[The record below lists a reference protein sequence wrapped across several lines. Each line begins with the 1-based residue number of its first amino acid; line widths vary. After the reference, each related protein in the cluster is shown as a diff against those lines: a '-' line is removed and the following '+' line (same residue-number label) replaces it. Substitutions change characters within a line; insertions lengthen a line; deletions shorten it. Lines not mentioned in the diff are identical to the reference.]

1 MAQEVTSGAVVKKI
15 DGTER
20 DYRTITTHENG
31 KIQKTVYQQ
40 EIDKSVYEQR
50 KLTTPTLV
58 AEGDDGLY
66 YVTVRTETRDASG
79 NISGTDS
86 IYADLAF
93 QQEYAKNGGTSLK
106 SNLNAESAIALAKNT
121 DKNINHWKAQYSTT
135 NNVLLTPAIIEEGL
149 TELAFNTDDIPLS
162 FTGRRRTEYENLY
175 YPEDIVSSE
184 QDRIRFSMRYISG
197 NRNIS
202 FFQRADGSFNPLSV
216 GNRTTTGIQGS
227 VTLPITGGIQDKNS
241 VKYDAETLNVFQAA
255 GAAAILNPGGAAAA
269 AGQFLSDAIT
279 KSPDE
284 LQKILASDDAEN
296 IVAAL
301 RLGLAQSFT
310 GGNLLSRVGGGV
322 LNPNM
327 ELLFQGPT
335 LRTFNF
341 SFTMSAR
348 SRTEATQIKKII
360 RFFKQGMSVKK
371 SNNNIFVVSPNIFNI
386 QYKTGDG
393 RDHPSIGRIKNCAL
407 LDLNTTYGNGNTY
420 MTYDDRDRTMT
431 QYKIDM
437 TFQELDPITEDDYG
451 NFDEIVGT
459 ENFLLRPTIENEVA
473 IPDSQIGF

>member
-1 MAQEVTSGAVVKKI
+1 MTA
-15 DGTER
+15 D
-20 DYRTITTHENG
+20 
-31 KIQKTVYQQ
+31 TV
-40 EIDKSVYEQR
+40 E
-50 KLTTPTLV
+50 T
-58 AEGDDGLY
+58 GL
-66 YVTVRTETRDASG
+66 AG
-79 NISGTDS
+79 
-86 IYADLAF
+86 
-93 QQEYAKNGGTSLK
+93 
-106 SNLNAESAIALAKNT
+106 
-121 DKNINHWKAQYSTT
+121 
-135 NNVLLTPAIIEEGL
+135 
-149 TELAFNTDDIPLS
+149 LAFNAEDIPLS

-197 NRNIS
+197 KRNIE
-202 FFQRADGSFNPLSV
+202 FNFNNFNPLSV
-216 GNRTTTGIQGS
+216 GNRNTTGIQGS

-255 GAAAILNPGGAAAA
+255 GAAAVLNPGGAFQ
-269 AGQFLSDAIT
+269 AGADFLRAAIT
-279 KSPDE
+279 LPPEE
-284 LQKILASDDAEN
+284 LQKILNTPDAKN
-296 IVAAL
+296 IVSAL
-301 RLGLAQSFT
+301 RLGLAQQVS
-310 GGNLLSRVGGGV
+310 GGNLLSRLGGGV

-327 ELLFQGPT
+327 ELLFQAPT

-393 RDHPSIGRIKNCAL
+393 RDHPSIGKIKNCAL
-407 LDLNTTYGNGNTY
+407 MDLNTTYGNGNTY

-437 TFQELDPITEDDYG
+437 TFQELDPITEDDYL
-451 NFDEIVGT
+451 NADHSAAGT
-459 ENFLLRPTIENEVA
+459 SNFLLAPELDDFVT
-473 IPDSQIGF
+473 DSSIGY

>member
-1 MAQEVTSGAVVKKI
+1 MAEEVTREITPFPV
-15 DGTER
+15 DGTNR
-20 DYRTITTHENG
+20 VYRTITTHENG
-31 KIQKTVYQQ
+31 DVKKTVYQQ
-40 EIDKSVYEQR
+40 KIDESVYEQR

-58 AEGDDGLY
+58 AKGDDGLY
-66 YVTVRTETRDASG
+66 YTIVRTETKDASG

-93 QQEYAKNGGTSLK
+93 QKEYAKNGGTSLK
-106 SNLNAESAIALAKNT
+106 ANLNSESAIALRNNT
-121 DKNINHWKAQYSTT
+121 DLPLSHWQKQYPTV
-135 NNVLLTPAIIEEGL
+135 NNVLLTADAVEKGL
-149 TELAFNTDDIPLS
+149 TDLAFNTDEIPLK
-162 FTGRRRTEYENLY
+162 FTGRRRKEYENLY

-202 FFQRADGSFNPLSV
+202 FFQREDGSFNPLSV
-216 GNRTTTGIQGS
+216 GNRNTTRIEGS

-241 VKYDAETLNVFQAA
+241 VQYDTESLNVIQAA
-255 GAAAILNPGGAAAA
+255 GAAAILNPGGAFE
-269 AGQFLSDAIT
+269 AGADFLRSAIT
-279 KSPDE
+279 LPPDK
-284 LQKILASDDAEN
+284 LQNILQTDQAKN

-301 RLGLAQSFT
+301 RLGLAQQFS

-327 ELLFQGPT
+327 ELLFQGPK

-360 RFFKQGMSVKK
+360 RFFKQGMSVKTTN
-371 SNNNIFVVSPNIFNI
+371 SNIFVVSPNIFNI

-407 LDLNTTYGNGNTY
+407 MDLNTTYGNGNTY

-473 IPDSQIGF
+473 IPDNQIGF